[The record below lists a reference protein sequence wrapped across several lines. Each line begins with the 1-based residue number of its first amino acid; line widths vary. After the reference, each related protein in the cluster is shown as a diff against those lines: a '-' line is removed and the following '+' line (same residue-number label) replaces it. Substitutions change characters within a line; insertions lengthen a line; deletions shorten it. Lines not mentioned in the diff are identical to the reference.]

1 MNFGNGL
8 EEFKMQEDD
17 EDNVDLLAEKKKS
30 GNHDEFYEAQ
40 QEQLFNLK
48 NQIMGDFKINS
59 VPGIPGGGVTNNNT
73 QVTECDS
80 EESQIKKTSQLAA
93 GGTFNNNLINIPGM
107 TPQAKNKFS

>member
-1 MNFGNGL
+1 MNFGNAA
-8 EEFKMQEDD
+8 EEFKMQEDE

-30 GNHDEFYEAQ
+30 GNTDEFYEAQ
-40 QEQLFNLK
+40 QEQLFNFK
-48 NQIMGDFKINS
+48 NQIKSDFKLNS

-80 EESQIKKTSQLAA
+80 EESQSKKSNQLS

-107 TPQAKNKFS
+107 TP